1 MERLHLASFLI
12 WKGFNRMRQ
21 YKSENLTV
29 FQSVLYQTTSAV
41 VQTKRAIILTD
52 PNWLPNEIDEIKAYI
67 QSIIEDRKLFIIYTH
82 SDYDHI
88 IAAGA
93 FPNATTIASEA
104 FVNRP
109 DKEKVLEEIRQ
120 FDAQYYIQRD
130 YPVIYPTIDIVIK
143 DDGQTVE
150 LEDVSC
156 TFYLAPGHTKD
167 GIFTVVEPYGILLAG
182 DYLSNVEFPFIED
195 WDSYKNTLQKA
206 AAIIS
211 DKKIQTL
218 VPGHG
223 RVTNDF
229 MEIQK
234 RVDESMLYLNN
245 LVMGIDQ
252 EEVLRNQY
260 PFYKGLKELHELNK
274 KIAK

>member
-1 MERLHLASFLI
+1 
-12 WKGFNRMRQ
+12 MRQ
-21 YKSENLTV
+21 FKNENITV
-29 FQSVLYQTTSAV
+29 FQSVLYQTTSTV
-41 VQTKRAIILTD
+41 VKTKRAIILTD

-67 QSIIEDRKLFIIYTH
+67 ESIIGDRKLYIIYTH

-130 YPVIYPTIDIVIK
+130 YPIVYPMIDIVIK
-143 DDGQTVE
+143 EDGQTVD
-150 LEDVSC
+150 LEGVVC
-156 TFYLAPGHTKD
+156 TFYLAPGHTED
-167 GIFTVVEPYGILLAG
+167 GLFTVVEPYGIFVAG
-182 DYLSNVEFPFIED
+182 DYLSDVEFPFIDDFE
-195 WDSYKNTLQKA
+195 SYKATLQKA
-206 AAIIS
+206 AAILA

-223 RVTNDF
+223 RVTNDL

-234 RVDESMLYLNN
+234 RVDQSVLYLNN
-245 LVMGIDQ
+245 LMMGMDQ
-252 EEVLRNQY
+252 EEALRNQY
-260 PFYKGLKELHELNK
+260 PFYNGLKEMHELNK
-274 KIAK
+274 KIATT

>member
-1 MERLHLASFLI
+1 MHQFT
-12 WKGFNRMRQ
+12 N
-21 YKSENLTV
+21 ENITV

-41 VQTKRAIILTD
+41 VKTKQAIILTD

-67 QSIIEDRKLFIIYTH
+67 RSIIGGRKLFIIYTH

-130 YPVIYPTIDIVIK
+130 YPIIYPTIDIVIK
-143 DDGQTVE
+143 DDGQIVE
-150 LEDVSC
+150 LEDVAC
-156 TFYLAPGHTKD
+156 TFYLAPGHTED
-167 GIFTVVEPYGILLAG
+167 GLFTVVEPYGILLAG
-182 DYLSNVEFPFIED
+182 DYLSDVEFPFIEE
-195 WDSYKNTLQKA
+195 WESYKNTLQKA

-245 LVMGIDQ
+245 LAIGIDQ
-252 EEVLRNQY
+252 EEVLQHQY
-260 PFYKGLKELHELNK
+260 PFYNGLKEMHELNK
-274 KIAK
+274 KIVSS